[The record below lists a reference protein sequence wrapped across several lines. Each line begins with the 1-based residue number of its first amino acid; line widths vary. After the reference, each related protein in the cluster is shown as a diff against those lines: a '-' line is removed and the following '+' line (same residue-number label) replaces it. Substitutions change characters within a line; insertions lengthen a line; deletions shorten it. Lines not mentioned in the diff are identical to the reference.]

1 MKTYKLK
8 DLLSIENGKNY
19 KSQGKGNVPVY
30 GSGGIM
36 LYIDNYL
43 YDGESILLPRKG
55 TLDNISYVNGKF
67 WTIDTMYWTKVNK
80 EVAYPKYLYY
90 YLSLLD
96 LSGRDSGST
105 LPSMTFN
112 AYYTLDIELPELSV
126 QKQIADSISLLDDKI
141 KNNNK
146 INAKLEELTKTI
158 YDYWF
163 LQFDFPNENGKPYK
177 TSGGKMTYSNELKR
191 EIPEGWRVES
201 LIKNSISKPVKNG
214 IDKFVGK
221 KNYLATADINNEDI
235 TDGDLIDYDGRESR
249 ANMQPVED
257 SIWFAKMKASIKHL
271 TIPESSSDFIDKHI
285 LSTGFYGI
293 SCDKQALPYLH
304 CFISNPYFETKK
316 DILAHGATQQAVNA
330 ADMKEIEL
338 VIPNE
343 KTLSAFSNIVYP
355 ILESKFNNI
364 IENKKLAELRD
375 FLAPLLMNG
384 QVTIRKD

>member
-8 DLLSIENGKNY
+8 DLLSIENGKDY

-235 TDGDLIDYDGRESR
+235 EEF
-249 ANMQPVED
+249 PD
-257 SIWFAKMKASIKHL
+257 SIGRPCDRLSFVDGVLKEATREKLISENRYDKYVPWQERRDFANSLHIKKVGNKINNNTNELIKSISTRSADFNDMTADEKLEALNNAIENLIFVDGKPASID
-271 TIPESSSDFIDKHI
+271 ESEFFGLATNDQIKKYRKTTQPFRHAK
-285 LSTGFYGI
+285 
-293 SCDKQALPYLH
+293 KQML
-304 CFISNPYFETKK
+304 
-316 DILAHGATQQAVNA
+316 
-330 ADMKEIEL
+330 
-338 VIPNE
+338 E
-343 KTLSAFSNIVYP
+343 KRNAFS
-355 ILESKFNNI
+355 
-364 IENKKLAELRD
+364 R
-375 FLAPLLMNG
+375 
-384 QVTIRKD
+384 